1 MTITI
6 KQEVEL
12 RNFEAWS
19 GGKEWLDTILE
30 HEESESILALLTEI
44 LNDTSSENYGLTETE
59 VNDFLW
65 FDSYKTVLDYLDI
78 DLCE

>member
-6 KQEVEL
+6 KQEIEL

-30 HEESESILALLTEI
+30 HEASESILILLTDI
-44 LNDTSSENYGLTETE
+44 LNDRSSENYGMTETQ

-65 FDSYKTVLDYLDI
+65 FDSYDIILEYLDI